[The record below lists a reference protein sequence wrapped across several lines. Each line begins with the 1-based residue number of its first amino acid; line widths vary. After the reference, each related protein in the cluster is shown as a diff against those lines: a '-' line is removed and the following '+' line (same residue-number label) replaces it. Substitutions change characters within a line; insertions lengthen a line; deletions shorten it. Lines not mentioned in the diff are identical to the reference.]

1 MPSKFIIIRN
11 RKWVISFFLFWLVDC
26 GIFISYHFQLWY
38 DVQLVWW
45 FHGIQSMAFHVFLV
59 SPKVNSC
66 VEVFHLF
73 QLQYNKSNVYHSSIP
88 KQKPL
93 ERKMKWGKKTKK
105 EKKCH
110 THIRKKK
117 KINSKILFCLIVF
130 SRRISLLYFCSCF
143 LFVDWM
149 WDAKRVSL
157 SLPFSYAQYIQAVVH
172 LSKLHMNRSLTWG
185 FCWTHQHAEHM
196 AVQ

>member
-11 RKWVISFFLFWLVDC
+11 RKWVISFFLFLAGWLWNIHQLPFSVVVRCSTCLVVSWDPVY
-26 GIFISYHFQLWY
+26 GIPCIFSESQGEF
-38 DVQLVWW
+38 VCRS
-45 FHGIQSMAFHVFLV
+45 FPSFPTSIQQKQRLS
-59 SPKVNSC
+59 
-66 VEVFHLF
+66 
-73 QLQYNKSNVYHSSIP
+73 QQHS
-88 KQKPL
+88 KTRTTWTQD
-93 ERKMKWGKKTKK
+93 EMRKKTKK
-105 EKKCH
+105 GKKCH

-157 SLPFSYAQYIQAVVH
+157 SLLFSYAQYIQAVVH